1 MVWTKQLKKLQN
13 LEKHPNYRTQNY
25 PEFEKSFEDILA
37 NFGLSQT
44 RQAIIKE
51 EIGEQNYKVL
61 QQIKQMTNQKGVQAR
76 MAYELKIN

>member
-1 MVWTKQLKKLQN
+1 MRTSKYRIQN
-13 LEKHPNYRTQNY
+13 F
-25 PEFEKSFEDILA
+25 PEFEKSFEDVLA
-37 NFGLSQT
+37 QFGFAQS

>member
-1 MVWTKQLKKLQN
+1 MILCLILDYLYLKNCCPFFDIK
-13 LEKHPNYRTQNY
+13 R
-25 PEFEKSFEDILA
+25 DILSLPKS
-37 NFGLSQT
+37 NSYC
-44 RQAIIKE
+44 IKE